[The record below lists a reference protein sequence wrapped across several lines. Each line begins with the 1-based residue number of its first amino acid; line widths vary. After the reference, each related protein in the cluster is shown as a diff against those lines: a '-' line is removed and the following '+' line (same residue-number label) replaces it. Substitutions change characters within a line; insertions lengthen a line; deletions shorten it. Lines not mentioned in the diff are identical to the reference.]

1 MIIDDLKQ
9 SVQLKITVAD
19 DLQNILKQ
27 SQEQYHEMKKDNKEL
42 ATEKELMISK
52 FWQAESVSSQLQ
64 EMNKQLFIE
73 IDNL

>member
-1 MIIDDLKQ
+1 
-9 SVQLKITVAD
+9 
-19 DLQNILKQ
+19 
-27 SQEQYHEMKKDNKEL
+27 MKKDNKEL

-73 IDNL
+73 IDNLKVSVLKMSQTKEGQGLAALNPFLSHFS

>member
-19 DLQNILKQ
+19 DLQHILKQ

-73 IDNL
+73 IGNL